1 MANENLKKYL
11 VMKQQVCNIF
21 EDLELFKQF
30 CVDFGYVYDE
40 SHLYNE
46 RTPAFNEF
54 VKFSKGREPWDQW
67 RTPKRREPRP
77 EYSRSRY

>member
-1 MANENLKKYL
+1 
-11 VMKQQVCNIF
+11 
-21 EDLELFKQF
+21 
-30 CVDFGYVYDE
+30 
-40 SHLYNE
+40 LYNE